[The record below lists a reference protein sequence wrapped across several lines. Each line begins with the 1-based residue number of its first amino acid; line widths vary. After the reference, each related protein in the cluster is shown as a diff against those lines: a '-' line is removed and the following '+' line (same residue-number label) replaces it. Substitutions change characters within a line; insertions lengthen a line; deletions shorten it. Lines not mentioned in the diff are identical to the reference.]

1 MTTIETT
8 ATHLGH
14 AAQPPGIAQRS
25 ARAIRYFFRRKPLGA
40 FGAVVVVTLVTTA
53 IFADVIAPYD
63 PLAQN
68 AAAAL
73 QPPGPSY
80 LVGTDQFG
88 RDLFSRLVHG
98 ARVSLFVGL
107 GAVILSIVPGTML
120 GILSAY
126 LGGTFDYFL
135 QRVVDAFQAIPGVI
149 LLISIMVVLGG
160 SIPNVIIALAIPAS
174 IRDSRIMRG
183 ASMSISRSE
192 YVLAARALGAS
203 DARIMARHVLPNI
216 ASPIIVVASLGF
228 GSFILAEATLSF
240 LGFGVQPPAPAWGGM
255 LSAEGRAY
263 MFAAPW
269 LLWGPAIALS
279 LVVFGANM
287 FGDGLRDVLDPRL
300 KGTR

>member
-1 MTTIETT
+1 MTTIE
-8 ATHLGH
+8 ATGRLAGRTH
-14 AAQPPGIAQRS
+14 APTVARRS
-25 ARAIRYFFRRKPLGA
+25 IKALVRFMRRKPLGA
-40 FGAVVVVTLVTTA
+40 FGAIVVVTLVTTA
-53 IFADVIAPYD
+53 ALADVIAPYD

-73 QPPGPSY
+73 QPPGADY
-80 LVGTDQFG
+80 LAGTDQFG

-98 ARVSLFVGL
+98 ARVSLFVGV
-107 GAVILSIVPGTML
+107 GAVVLALVPGTIL
-120 GILSAY
+120 GMTSAY
-126 LGGTFDYFL
+126 LGGAFDYFV

-160 SIPNVIIALAIPAS
+160 SIPNVIIALAIPAM

-192 YVLAARALGAS
+192 YVMAARALGAS
-203 DARIMARHVLPNI
+203 DPRIIFRHVLPNI

-228 GSFILAEATLSF
+228 GGFILAEATLSF

-279 LVVFGANM
+279 MVIFGANM
-287 FGDGLRDVLDPRL
+287 FGDALRDELDPRL

>member
-1 MTTIETT
+1 MTTIEATT
-8 ATHLGH
+8 QLSHGFETPSLAR
-14 AAQPPGIAQRS
+14 RS
-25 ARAIRYFFRRKPLGA
+25 LRGLRYFVKRKPLGA
-40 FGAVVVVTLVTTA
+40 VGGVIVIVLVMTA
-53 IFADVIAPYD
+53 ILADVIAPYD

-73 QPPGPSY
+73 QPPGANY
-80 LVGTDQFG
+80 LAGTDQFG

-107 GAVILSIVPGTML
+107 GAVLLATIPGTIL

-126 LGGTFDYFL
+126 FGGLFDYFV

-160 SIPNVIIALAIPAS
+160 SIPNVIIALAIPAM

-192 YVLAARALGAS
+192 YVMAARALGAS
-203 DARIMARHVLPNI
+203 DLRIMAQHVLPNI

-228 GSFILAEATLSF
+228 GGFILAEATLSF

-287 FGDGLRDVLDPRL
+287 FGDALRDVLDPRQ

>member
-1 MTTIETT
+1 MTTTE
-8 ATHLGH
+8 ATRQLAHGVQAPNLT
-14 AAQPPGIAQRS
+14 QRS
-25 ARAIRYFFRRKPLGA
+25 VKGILTFMRRKPLGA

-53 IFADVIAPYD
+53 ILADVIAPYD

-73 QPPGPSY
+73 QPPGTVY
-80 LVGTDQFG
+80 LAGTDQFG
-88 RDLFSRLVHG
+88 RDVFSRLVHG
-98 ARVSLFVGL
+98 ARVSLFVGV
-107 GAVILSIVPGTML
+107 GAVVLALVPGTIL
-120 GILSAY
+120 GMTSAY
-126 LGGTFDYFL
+126 LGGAFDYL
-135 QRVVDAFQAIPGVI
+135 VQRVVDAFQAIPGVI
-149 LLISIMVVLGG
+149 LLVAIMVVLGG
-160 SIPNVIIALAIPAS
+160 SIPNVIIALAIPAM

-192 YVLAARALGAS
+192 YVMAAQALGAT
-203 DARIMARHVLPNI
+203 DLRIIMRHVLPNI

-228 GSFILAEATLSF
+228 GGFILAEATLSF
-240 LGFGVQPPAPAWGGM
+240 LGFGIQPPAPAWGGM

-279 LVVFGANM
+279 MVIFGANM